1 MRVETLNL
9 LTVTTVS
16 LIMIQS
22 YCSWLT
28 CWLVSSSWRCFQT
41 RTSISFGHKW
51 RNLWNLNISPAS
63 SAFLHS
69 VTMFVIGSPLGLPLK
84 QVSSGMLRYVTFLLP
99 HLIAHPPTMYFI
111 AFLLTLISLPRPLD
125 GSKSSLSNY
134 PQKKSLDCFLLYAR
148 DSCNEREGLHQS
160 SHAVKH
166 SLKIAITVR
175 TNTRA
180 DSHAAKIIQREA
192 E

>member
-1 MRVETLNL
+1 MLTRL
-9 LTVTTVS
+9 LLLEMFSDQDQYFVWPQMEES
-16 LIMIQS
+16 LE
-22 YCSWLT
+22 YKHL
-28 CWLVSSSWRCFQT
+28 SS
-41 RTSISFGHKW
+41 K
-51 RNLWNLNISPAS
+51 LAS
-63 SAFLHS
+63 LHS

-84 QVSSGMLRYVTFLLP
+84 QVSSGMLPYVTFLLP

-134 PQKKSLDCFLLYAR
+134 PQKKSLDCFLLCAR